1 MNMKKN
7 IKNHVEVIYNDF
19 LFTCSLIGVADM
31 WQGPQNLYSQ
41 KVCFNSR
48 VTVLISIH
56 KFRKAENLSF
66 PKNIRE
72 SFREITDVEI

>member
-31 WQGPQNLYSQ
+31 WQGPQNLYNQ

-48 VTVLISIH
+48 VTVLISIQSLE
-56 KFRKAENLSF
+56 KQKILVFRKTLGNHF
-66 PKNIRE
+66 GK
-72 SFREITDVEI
+72 

>member
-1 MNMKKN
+1 MKKN

-31 WQGPQNLYSQ
+31 WQGPQNLYNQ
-41 KVCFNSR
+41 KVYFNSR